1 MAVCHRSR
9 IWDNVGRNSSGGSN
23 RWECTLL
30 VPSWLIVVIM
40 LESVCVHMYVYI
52 YIYLLIDRSI
62 DGSTAT
68 ATVDTGY
75 GQDQV
80 GHVRGVG
87 HMPGMGLSGHVTRVL
102 GWEIIRA

>member
-1 MAVCHRSR
+1 MHTSRAFVANSRDNARERVC
-9 IWDNVGRNSSGGSN
+9 
-23 RWECTLL
+23 TY
-30 VPSWLIVVIM
+30 
-40 LESVCVHMYVYI
+40 VCIYI

-68 ATVDTGY
+68 ATTVDTGY